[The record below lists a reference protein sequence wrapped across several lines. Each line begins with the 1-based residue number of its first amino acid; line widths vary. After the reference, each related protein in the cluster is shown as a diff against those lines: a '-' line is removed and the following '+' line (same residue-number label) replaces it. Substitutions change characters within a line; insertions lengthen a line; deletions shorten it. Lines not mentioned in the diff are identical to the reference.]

1 MLRAKAAT
9 KIAFLPGK
17 SPKRYG
23 CVTPT
28 HRAIT
33 SVEVPQ

>member
-1 MLRAKAAT
+1 VLRTDAAT

-17 SPKRYG
+17 SRKRYG

-28 HRAIT
+28 RLAIA
-33 SVEVPQ
+33 SVEVP